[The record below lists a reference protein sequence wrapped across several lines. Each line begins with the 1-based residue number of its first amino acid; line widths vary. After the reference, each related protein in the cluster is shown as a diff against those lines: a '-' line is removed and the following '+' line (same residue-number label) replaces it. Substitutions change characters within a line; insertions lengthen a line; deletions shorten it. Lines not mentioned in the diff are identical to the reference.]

1 MLCVFCQQRK
11 GKRACPALG
20 GSICSQ
26 CCGQHR
32 LQAIR
37 CPSDCAFLGG
47 LSALSDPAGTQRLA
61 THDSFLAAMQKLVRY
76 MEQQRPLLETAVRAL
91 GTLPQESWVEPMAV
105 AHVCYGYRDAQ
116 GQRILDHFLLR
127 HGRDLAPAETAA
139 LACLKQ
145 ARLSLWSV
153 EAVHPGVG
161 LELLDLLDDH
171 AGRVQVREISASFGL
186 RRGDVVCGWL
196 VELYDH
202 VEMTGAALQV
212 PAPHQDHMLSVLRR
226 VREESKQEH
235 PDLPATQLL
244 NPHTGVILHALQAA
258 VAATPPPQLATTDG
272 QELVLCKAHF
282 RVLAKGAES
291 VRRQLST
298 HQDIESRGDGLV
310 WLGGTGQAAIGKTVL
325 GQITLQPGGL
335 LLETLSRE
343 RLERGTQML
352 KTRLPGLVLH
362 LMDTIKDPVQA
373 MAETSG
379 EAHRRPTPPTQAEEA
394 VMAEALRGYYAKWP
408 DTPLPALSGK
418 TPRQAVKT
426 QAGRRHVEQLL
437 YEIEKSTLAMPGGEA
452 MDFTSVREQLDL
464 VGADDGRYV
473 AERAPDPAT
482 WLSLDERERLAAIE
496 GAHRHAAAGH
506 PAMPN
511 RRLHALLHMVVE
523 NQLAAGEPAE
533 VKQTLRRLMD
543 QGLSRHA
550 ALHALGTVV
559 ASSMFDTVKQKQPYD
574 RARFLA
580 DLDRL
585 HAQDFGFPP

>member
-11 GKRACPALG
+11 GKRACPALS

-32 LQAIR
+32 LQAIP
-37 CPSDCAFLGG
+37 CPSDCVSLGG
-47 LSALSDPAGTQRLA
+47 LSALSEPTATKLLA
-61 THDSFLAAMQKLVRY
+61 THDSFSAALQKLVRY
-76 MEQQRPLLETAVRAL
+76 MEQQRPLHQTALRAL
-91 GTLPQESWVEPMAV
+91 GTLPKESWVEPMAV
-105 AHVCYGYRDAQ
+105 AHACYGYRDAQ

-127 HGRDLAPAETAA
+127 HGRELAPAETAA
-139 LACLKQ
+139 LVCLRQ

-153 EAVHPGVG
+153 EAVHQGVG
-161 LELLDLLDDH
+161 LELLDLLNDEQL
-171 AGRVQVREISASFGL
+171 RVREISASFGL
-186 RRGDVVCGWL
+186 QRGDVVCGWL
-196 VELYDH
+196 VELGDH
-202 VEMTGAALQV
+202 VEMTGAAVQV

-235 PDLPATQLL
+235 PNLPATQLL
-244 NPHTGVILHALQAA
+244 NSHTGVILRALQEAI
-258 VAATPPPQLATTDG
+258 VATPPPQLATTDG
-272 QELVLCKAHF
+272 TEVVLCKAHF
-282 RVLAKGAES
+282 RVLAEGEDS
-291 VRRQLST
+291 VRRPLST
-298 HQDIESRGDGLV
+298 HQDIESSGDGLV
-310 WLGGTGQAAIGKTVL
+310 WLGGTGQGAIGKTVL
-325 GQITLQPGGL
+325 GQITLEPGGL

-343 RLERGTQML
+343 RLERGKQML
-352 KTRLPGLVLH
+352 KTRLPGLVIH

-379 EAHRRPTPPTQAEEA
+379 AAHREPTPPTPQEQA
-394 VMAEALRGYYAKWP
+394 VMAEALRAYYAKWP
-408 DTPLPALSGK
+408 DTPLPPLSGK
-418 TPRQAVKT
+418 TPRQAAKT
-426 QAGRRHVEQLL
+426 RAGKRKVEQLL
-437 YEIEKSTLAMPGGEA
+437 CEIEKSTLAMPGGEA

-482 WLSLDERERLAAIE
+482 WLSLDESERLAAIE

-511 RRLHALLHMVVE
+511 RRLHALLHLVVE

-559 ASSMFDTVKQKQPYD
+559 AGSIFDTVKQQQPCD
-574 RARFLA
+574 RKRFLA
-580 DLDRL
+580 ELDRL
-585 HAQDFGFPP
+585 QAQDFRFPQ